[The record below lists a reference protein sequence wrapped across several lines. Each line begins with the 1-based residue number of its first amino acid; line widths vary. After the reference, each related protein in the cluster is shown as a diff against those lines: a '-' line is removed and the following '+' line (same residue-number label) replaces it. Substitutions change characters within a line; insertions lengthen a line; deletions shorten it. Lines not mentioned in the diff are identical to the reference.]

1 MPYGMSPRRAIRAAP
16 LLVLF
21 AAGCGPGDD
30 DTGEPAAQSSP
41 PPSRSPVI
49 LITCDTLR
57 ADRLGVYGYPHPT
70 SPELD
75 EFARQCVVYENAWSS
90 APMTAP
96 ALATVMTGR
105 LPDEL
110 GMHSNKWLLPPAA
123 ETLAETLSTAGI
135 PTAAIV
141 SNWVL
146 RRREERPGWGLSQG
160 FTSYDDRMDEVEENR
175 PGVFERRAAATTD
188 AAIAWLDDRPADG
201 FFLWVHYQDPHGPY
215 TPPEDCVSELERPLT
230 DEPDL
235 PVGKTQA
242 GLREIPEYQV
252 LGEARSPEHYRI
264 RYDAEIRYF
273 DRELGRLLRHLRAS
287 GLLEGALVVFTAD
300 HGESLGEHDYW
311 FSHGQTAYRELL
323 HVPLIVRYPSGRP
336 TKPRVSEVVGH
347 VDLRPTILEAF
358 GLVQERWGVYLRP
371 DPAPAVPSHGRTL
384 FDRFLPQTRVLV
396 HTLREPGTPQ
406 RWEGA
411 TDGYFHYVAGPSG
424 RQLFHLERDPGEI
437 ADVGSL
443 ERPRLVQLE
452 TALADELRKLPPL
465 EGKAE
470 LMTPDAAEQDTLK
483 ALGYAGDGPDDEP
496 DDDAGE
502 R

>member
-1 MPYGMSPRRAIRAAP
+1 MPSGMSHRRRIRAAA
-16 LLVLF
+16 LLVLL

-30 DTGEPAAQSSP
+30 DAAEPGAPRSHAQ
-41 PPSRSPVI
+41 RVI

-57 ADRLGVYGYPHPT
+57 ADRLGVYGYPRPT

-75 EFARQCVVYENAWSS
+75 AFARECVVFENAWSS

-96 ALATVMTGR
+96 ALASVMTGR

-123 ETLAETLSTAGI
+123 ETFAEAVSAAGI

-146 RRREERPGWGLSQG
+146 RKRESQPGWGLSQG
-160 FTSYDDRMDEVEENR
+160 FASYDDRMDEVEENR

-188 AAIAWLDDRPADG
+188 AAIAWLDARPG
-201 FFLWVHYQDPHGPY
+201 ERFFLWVHYQDPHGPY
-215 TPPEDCVSELERPLT
+215 TPPEDCVDALARPLT

-252 LGEARSPEHYRI
+252 LGEARAPEHYRI
-264 RYDAEIRYF
+264 RYDAEVRYF
-273 DRELGRLLRHLRAS
+273 DRELGRLLAHLRET
-287 GLLEGALVVFTAD
+287 GLLDGALVVFTAD

-311 FSHGQTAYRELL
+311 FSHGQSTYRELL
-323 HVPLIVRYPSGRP
+323 HVPLIVRFPSLSAVSP
-336 TKPRVSEVVGH
+336 TLRMNRDRIVGH
-347 VDLRPTILEAF
+347 VDLLPTMLDAL
-358 GLVQERWGVYLRP
+358 GLRE
-371 DPAPAVPSHGRTL
+371 VPGHGRS
-384 FDRFLPQTRVLV
+384 FLGPWLGNHLRVLV
-396 HTLREPGTPQ
+396 HTLREPGTEQ

-411 TDGYFHYVAGPSG
+411 TDGYFHYVGGPRG
-424 RQLFHLERDPGEI
+424 RQLFDLERDPAET
-437 ADVGSL
+437 ADIGPS

-452 TALADELRKLPPL
+452 TALAEELQRLPPL
-465 EGKAE
+465 DAKAV
-470 LMTPDAAEQDTLK
+470 LMTPDSAEQDALND
-483 ALGYAGDGPDDEP
+483 LGYAGDEP
-496 DDDAGE
+496 EDDADHEAEDG
-502 R
+502 